1 MPLKTLTRN
10 FTAVKK
16 TLSAGSGVSPPSV
29 AELGTG
35 TCTFEMKDLAHSA
48 SAGVTVSVG
57 TVSSAALAAADQN
70 AIDAKPG
77 PESFEEQYVGPVVK
91 PRAAKRCHSALIV
104 PSSER
109 NEQSAFVSNRILTKN
124 ACSDLNHGREN
135 FD

>member
-16 TLSAGSGVSPPSV
+16 ALSAGSRVSV
-29 AELGTG
+29 VELGTG
-35 TCTFEMKDLAHSA
+35 TSTFEMKDLAHSA
-48 SAGVTVSVG
+48 SAGVTVTVG

-70 AIDAKPG
+70 AIAAKPG
-77 PESFEEQYVGPVVK
+77 PESFQQQYLGPVAQ
-91 PRAAKRCHSALIV
+91 PRRAAKRCHSALIV
-104 PSSER
+104 SSSER
-109 NEQSAFVSNRILTKN
+109 NEQSAFVSNQILRKN